1 MSSKNPRKN
10 SSDSVGGINLI
21 GNGKYPLVPL
31 SAIQIVERPKDGEED
46 GKLFYN
52 PRGLSSFTP
61 ERMQQLQISI
71 RSDGLQQPPIVR
83 AIMDG
88 DSITSIELIAGERR
102 IRSCRAI
109 YDNDL
114 SCFDEDAE
122 KPDHF
127 DSGDTIICRGRFG
140 TVHKQIDES
149 VIVDFEEDHIGSKER
164 KKCSYDD
171 VYSAVSGEE
180 LYEHVPCKV
189 IYDCTD
195 QRALRLAFT
204 ENDQSEPLTISEEI
218 ALVERLE
225 RSGLKQDEIAVL
237 IGSNVTWVSQTSNF
251 REQLPEEAFEK
262 LLNGNMTR
270 HVAVNFLSYA
280 PEMREELYEAAVA
293 AEVEETAEK
302 IKLHQEQKVRLEDEE
317 DIHMMEAK
325 KAEKHGDKKSAA
337 VSLRKATTAASK
349 ADKAAERL
357 ERAKREKGTIKQG
370 HVKKGANAKGLQPK
384 KAKSMDENDIAAA
397 FVEGMMPYLEGE
409 GVCDLT
415 GEFVPAEYAAIVR
428 RTALAI
434 IERNRDP
441 LHPIREYM
449 IEMGHWQVAENDD
462 QEETIEEEDDE
473 TMMVKSTSKRGRKK
487 KTSDD
492 AFDNEATDID
502 MDFDDEEPSDDELQD
517 AVEWTEDEDFDDE

>member
-1 MSSKNPRKN
+1 MASKNSKKID
-10 SSDSVGGINLI
+10 SDSDDGIQII

-31 SAIQIVERPKDGEED
+31 SSIKIVERPKDGEED
-46 GKLFYN
+46 EKLFFN

-61 ERMQQLQISI
+61 ERMQQLQTSI

-88 DSITSIELIAGERR
+88 DTITEIELIAGERR
-102 IRSCRAI
+102 IRSCRSI

-114 SCFDEDAE
+114 ACFDDDAE
-122 KPDHF
+122 KPNHF
-127 DSGDTIICRGRFG
+127 ESGDVVICRGRFG

-149 VIVDFEEDHIGSKER
+149 VIVDFEDDHISTKER

-171 VYSAVSGEE
+171 VFPTVSGSE
-180 LYEHVPCKV
+180 LYENIPCKV

-225 RSGLKQDEIAVL
+225 RSGLKQDEIAEL

-251 REQLPEEAFEK
+251 REQLPEEAFKK
-262 LLNGNMTR
+262 LLSGNMTR

-280 PEMREELYEAAVA
+280 AEKREELYEAAVA
-293 AEVEETAEK
+293 AEEEETAEK
-302 IKLHQEQKVRLEDEE
+302 IKIHRENKVRLEDEE
-317 DIHMMEAK
+317 DIHMAEAK
-325 KAEKHGDKKSAA
+325 NAERHGDKKSAA
-337 VSLRKATTAASK
+337 ASLRKASAAATK

-370 HVKKGANAKGLQPK
+370 HVKKGATAKGLQPK
-384 KAKSMDENDIAAA
+384 KAKSLDEADIAAA

-409 GVCDLT
+409 GVCEIT

-428 RTALAI
+428 KTALAI

-441 LHPIREYM
+441 LHPIREFM
-449 IEMGHWQVAENDD
+449 VEMGHWSSPEGDSDD
-462 QEETIEEEDDE
+462 DGDDE
-473 TMMVKSTSKRGRKK
+473 VAVKSKRGRKK
-487 KTSDD
+487 KISDD
-492 AFDNEATDID
+492 AFDGEAAEIE

-517 AVEWTEDEDFDDE
+517 AVDWTEDDDYDDE